1 MNTDFNKNI
10 QPEHTPPSFKLVIS
24 KEAQDEINEL
34 CTKIS
39 NTEWSGTVFF
49 TISGDTNNIAD
60 LTITVVKVFLQD
72 IGTSTYTEY
81 EFTPEFANFL
91 ANNSELMSNTISGH
105 IHSHHSMKTFFSG
118 TDAKELEDS
127 VKSLESG
134 IFFSL
139 IVNNDGEYTA
149 GLALAV
155 KAERSTQINYSI
167 PTYLKGT
174 LQESG
179 YIKDTTIEVR
189 SYFTKYQVEQNI
201 TLNTEIDKRIAAIK
215 AAKQLS
221 QTIYNKNKADAIQP
235 TLPFGRF
242 SDKDYPYLPTSYPY
256 DNYTMKNY
264 AETSSAKDN
273 EASKIFL
280 KILTLSVSFNGNP
293 EEAADCVAAIP
304 MDAYSEALDIF
315 IDLTPLIHPC
325 FNDPE
330 EFQPL
335 IKEIIKSANTFGM
348 VDYFYIDEVVTFLS
362 TNYLI

>member
-10 QPEHTPPSFKLVIS
+10 QPEYTPPSFKLVIS

-49 TISGDTNNIAD
+49 TISGDTDNIAD

-91 ANNSELMSNTISGH
+91 ANNSELMGNTISGH

-118 TDAKELEDS
+118 TDTKELEDS

-179 YIKDTTIEVR
+179 YTKDTSIEVR
-189 SYFTKYQVEQNI
+189 TYFTKYQVEQNI
-201 TLNTEIDKRIAAIK
+201 KLETDIDKRIAALK

-221 QTIYNKNKADAIQP
+221 QTIYDKNRINATQP
-235 TLPFGRF
+235 ALPFNGF
-242 SDKDYPYLPTSYPY
+242 YKKSYPDLQNSYMY
-256 DNYTMKNY
+256 DNYTSRNY
-264 AETSSAKDN
+264 AETSPIKDD

-280 KILTLSVSFNGNP
+280 KILTLSVSFNGTLA
-293 EEAADCVAAIP
+293 EAADCVAAIP
-304 MDAYSEALDIF
+304 IDSYSEALDIF
-315 IDLTPLIHPC
+315 ADLTPLIHPC
-325 FNDPE
+325 FNDPV
-330 EFQPL
+330 EFQHL
-335 IKEIIKSANTFGM
+335 IEEIIESANTFGII
-348 VDYFYIDEVVTFLS
+348 DNFYIDEVVTFLS

>member
-10 QPEHTPPSFKLVIS
+10 QPKCTPPSFKLVIS

-91 ANNSELMSNTISGH
+91 ANNSELMDSTISGH

-118 TDAKELEDS
+118 TDTKELEDS

-155 KAERSTQINYSI
+155 KTERSTQINYSV
-167 PTYLKGT
+167 PTYLKGI

-179 YIKDTTIEVR
+179 YTKDTSVEVR
-189 SYFTKYQVEQNI
+189 TYFTKYQVEQNI
-201 TLNTEIDKRIAAIK
+201 KLETDIDKRIAAIK
-215 AAKQLS
+215 AAKQFS
-221 QTIYNKNKADAIQP
+221 QNIYNKNRVDTIQP
-235 TLPFGRF
+235 TLSFDRF
-242 SDKDYPYLPTSYPY
+242 SNTGYPYLPTSYPY
-256 DNYTMKNY
+256 DNYTRKNY
-264 AETSSAKDN
+264 AETSPTKDD

-280 KILTLSVSFNGNP
+280 KILTLSVSFNGTLA
-293 EEAADCVAAIP
+293 EAADCVAAIP
-304 MDAYSEALDIF
+304 IDSYSEALDIF
-315 IDLTPLIHPC
+315 DDLTPLIHPC

-330 EFQPL
+330 AFQHF
-335 IKEIIKSANTFGM
+335 IKEIIDSANTFKI

-362 TNYLI
+362 INYLL